1 MVDAAAHVDNIISMT
16 LDNLAGVEIFAVA
29 VALLAVDLAFD
40 ADELVVAHMPLLY
53 RHIGGWRRL
62 ATPQSLRHGR
72 RRRVQLTASTAFA
85 CLDCLTH
92 TNSHT
97 VVSFYNT
104 ANT

>member
-72 RRRVQLTASTAFA
+72 RRRVQLAASTAFA

-92 TNSHT
+92 T
-97 VVSFYNT
+97 VVSF
-104 ANT
+104 